1 MKKVVFMALI
11 AITMM
16 ACNQKPSYQISGTVD
31 DESMNGKIVYLYS
44 TIDRER
50 TTVDSTIVKEGAFEL
65 KGEQAEPQL
74 MSLGFSQKDLNMKKL
89 KNFYPI
95 QGGFNPYEVTF
106 VLDNNPVEVQL
117 NLRSSV
123 AGIAENNDYMALLK
137 QLRQTFSMLPKISEM
152 MRSKTNT
159 AEQKAEIEHQYDALD
174 QQASTLVTT
183 YIKSHLNKLTAA
195 KLFLDYRYS
204 LKDQIQNEILA
215 EAGDTFKAYPMMDRQ
230 IEHLN
235 KLNKVAIGK
244 KYIDFELNDL
254 KGNPTKLSNYVG
266 KHKVVLVD
274 FWASWCPPCIRSIP
288 GLLKMYKT
296 YHKKGFEIVGVSLDQ
311 NQKDWENK
319 VKELKITWP
328 QMSDLKGWNNAGS
341 QLYAVNSIPHL
352 LLIDKDGT
360 IVARNL
366 HGEELEAKIK
376 ELLK

>member
-44 TIDRER
+44 TSDRER
-50 TTVDSTIVKEGAFEL
+50 TAVDSTIVKKGAFKL
-65 KGEQAEPQL
+65 KGEQAEPRL
-74 MSLGFSQKDLNMKKL
+74 MTLGFSQKELNMKKL
-89 KNFYPI
+89 KDFYPI
-95 QGGFNPYEVTF
+95 QGGFMPYEATF
-106 VLDNNPVEVQL
+106 VVDNSKIEVQL
-117 NLRSSV
+117 KSRSTI
-123 AGIAENNDYMALLK
+123 AGIVENNDYMALLK
-137 QLRQTFSMLPKISEM
+137 QLRQTFSTLPEISEM
-152 MRSKTNT
+152 MHSKTNT
-159 AEQKAEIEHQYDALD
+159 EEQKAEIERKYEALD
-174 QQASTLVTT
+174 QQASTFVTS
-183 YIKSHLNKLTAA
+183 YIKAHLNKLTAA

-204 LKDQIQNEILA
+204 LEDKIQNEILA
-215 EAGDTFKAYPMMDRQ
+215 EAGEMFKAYPMMDRQ

-254 KGNPTKLSNYVG
+254 KGKPIKLSDYVG
-266 KHKVVLVD
+266 KNKVVMVD

-288 GLLKMYKT
+288 GLLEMYKT

-311 NQKDWENK
+311 NQKDWEEK